1 MDLGRS
7 PIVFSRYIKNRDT
20 YDVHYLDKSPLLYG
34 ENTEFHNFQTGQYG
48 SLSTPFK
55 NCLDYTGPKGTGRSV
70 YTSLA
75 PNGEVTA
82 LRTMTIPES
91 GVYTSTGILMYL
103 FIYFIVIPLC
113 VFEANQINLFLP
125 IT

>member
-7 PIVFSRYIKNRDT
+7 PIVFSRDIRNRDT
-20 YDVHYLDKSPLLYG
+20 YDVNYLDKSPIIYA
-34 ENTEFHNFQTGQYG
+34 ENTEFHNFQTGQDG

-55 NCLDYTGPKGTGRSV
+55 NCLDYTGPKGTGQPV
-70 YTSLA
+70 YTSHA
-75 PNGEVTA
+75 PNGQVTA

-103 FIYFIVIPLC
+103 FIYFIVIPLF
-113 VFEANQINLFLP
+113 VFEANQINLFLS